1 MNNIF
6 EDSRTELKEK
16 LNDKFEKEVI
26 SFLNSGEGGT
36 IYIGISDSG
45 LFVGIDNPDE
55 QQLEIKDRIKNNIS
69 PSSLGLFDVVLKQE
83 DNKNYIQVIVVS
95 GSEKP
100 YYLKKFGMTSEGCFL
115 RVGSA
120 VESMTQTMINNL
132 FSRRTRNSL
141 RNIVSPKQDLTF
153 SQLKIFYEEK
163 NKDFGPNLLQQLDC
177 IMSDGKYNYIGY
189 LVSDNNK
196 VSMKVAKYSTDTA
209 DYLIENEEF
218 GYCSIIKATK
228 NILNKY
234 AIENRTFTQITST
247 TRNEIN
253 QVDPIALREAIVNA
267 VVHNDYSNEYV
278 PKFEIFQNKIE
289 ISSFGGLPDLVTK
302 IDFLS
307 GFSAP
312 RNKELMRIF
321 RDLELVEQLGTGI
334 RRILSKYNES
344 VFQFFPNFLRVSFD
358 YIRPDFGV
366 VSETRINQTSNSERP
381 FSEID
386 KQIMS
391 LIQGNGFITQQELAF
406 SLSIERSTISRHFDN
421 LKKLGILVRV
431 GSKKTG
437 KWIIKT

>member
-1 MNNIF
+1 MNHII

-16 LNDKFEKEVI
+16 LNDKFEREII

-45 LFVGIDNPDE
+45 LLVGVENPDE
-55 QQLEIKDRIKNNIS
+55 QQLEIKDRIKNNIL
-69 PSSLGLFDVVLKQE
+69 PSSLGLFEVVLKQE
-83 DNKNYIQVIVVS
+83 DNKNYIQVIIVS

-100 YYLKKFGMTSEGCFL
+100 YYLKKFGMTPEGCFL

-153 SQLKIFYEEK
+153 SQLKIFYEEM
-163 NKDFGPNLLQQLDC
+163 NKDFGPNLLHQLDL
-177 IMSDGKYNYIGY
+177 IMNDGKYNYIGY

-196 VSMKVAKYSTDTA
+196 ISMKVAKYSTDST
-209 DYLIENEEF
+209 DFLIENEEF

-228 NILNKY
+228 NILSKY
-234 AIENRTFTQITST
+234 SIENRTFTQITSN
-247 TRNEIN
+247 TRREIK

-278 PKFEIFQNKIE
+278 PKFEIFQNKVE
-289 ISSFGGLPDLVTK
+289 ISSFGGLPDFVTR

-334 RRILSKYNES
+334 RRILSKYNEN
-344 VFQFFPNFLRVSFD
+344 VFQFYPNFLRVSFD
-358 YIRPDFGV
+358 YSKPNFGIAT
-366 VSETRINQTSNSERP
+366 ETGVNQIKNSERP

-386 KQIMS
+386 RQIIS
-391 LIQGNGFITQQELAF
+391 LIQGNGFITQQELAL
-406 SLSIERSTISRHFDN
+406 SLSIERSTISRHFDQ
-421 LKKLGILVRV
+421 LKKTGIIERV

-437 KWIIKT
+437 KWIVKT